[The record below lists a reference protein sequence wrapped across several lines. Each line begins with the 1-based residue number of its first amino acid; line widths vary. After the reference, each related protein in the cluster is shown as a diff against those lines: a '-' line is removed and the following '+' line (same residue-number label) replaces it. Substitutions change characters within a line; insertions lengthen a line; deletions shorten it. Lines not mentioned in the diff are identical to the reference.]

1 MSHLYFNDEN
11 AIPNYLLEVL
21 NECSNGVTLA
31 DPSIDDLPLMYAND
45 VFLKMTGY
53 SVAEVIGKNCRFLQG
68 SATTSESTL
77 KIRNSIANEQPD
89 EVEIINY
96 RKNGEIFINRLK
108 IKPLYN
114 DKGDLIYF
122 LGIQNE
128 IGKAQNST
136 KT

>member
-68 SATTSESTL
+68 PATTSESIL
-77 KIRNSIANEQPD
+77 KIRNSIAKEQPD
-89 EVEIINY
+89 EVEIIN
-96 RKNGEIFINRLK
+96 
-108 IKPLYN
+108 
-114 DKGDLIYF
+114 
-122 LGIQNE
+122 
-128 IGKAQNST
+128 
-136 KT
+136 